1 MENNKWFAFEIPSLG
16 IQNQKRRW
24 AMVNWWILVLISMCV
39 FFFIVM
45 VVVVVAVV
53 FFYHHF
59 LRHKIIGYSVCDI
72 VSNML
77 WIQQL
82 RQIKWTMEWML
93 KCVKMW
99 SVECGWI
106 TENRIFS
113 CLFYSHVI
121 LGLLS
126 FSFVKWFRFFFSFSL
141 FDSTYYKYFKRQYFH
156 FSIVISI
163 SIWICDVFCVEPYR
177 KKK

>member
-1 MENNKWFAFEIPSLG
+1 MMENNKWFAFEIPSLG

-24 AMVNWWILVLISMCV
+24 AMVNWWILVLISM
-39 FFFIVM
+39 FFFLHCHGSSCCCCSIFSSS
-45 VVVVVAVV
+45 
-53 FFYHHF
+53 FF
-59 LRHKIIGYSVCDI
+59 RHKIIGYSVCDI

-77 WIQQL
+77 RIQQL

-106 TENRIFS
+106 TENRTFS

-126 FSFVKWFRFFFSFSL
+126 FSFVKWFRFFLILSF
-141 FDSTYYKYFKRQYFH
+141 R
-156 FSIVISI
+156 
-163 SIWICDVFCVEPYR
+163 
-177 KKK
+177 